1 MLKNFIPVGNG
12 YRNTVIGC
20 ANGSTRCTTQEGIPK
35 PLGESC
41 FYNTCIE
48 GKWSGV
54 VPVDNGLSCVGDVLI
69 ESSFCEQPPII
80 QQCSFTGIRCLGDEG
95 ILLDNIC
102 TSRYLECVDG
112 QLSNPISLPG
122 TPHTKE

>member
-1 MLKNFIPVGNG
+1 MENG
-12 YRNTVIGC
+12 LTVIGC

-48 GKWSGV
+48 GKWSEV
-54 VPVDNGLSCVGDVLI
+54 FPVESGLSCVGDMIV
-69 ESSFCEQPPII
+69 ESSFCEPPPVI

-95 ILLDNIC
+95 ILLD
-102 TSRYLECVDG
+102 D
-112 QLSNPISLPG
+112 QLSNPVSLPG
-122 TPHTKE
+122 IS